1 MPLAFAAGVELN
13 LVFGRRQFVCAVPQL
28 WSLETGTGAFIFV
41 AWPLLFFRPSLRLA
55 FNRLFRS

>member
-28 WSLETGTGAFIFV
+28 WSLENGHGRIH
-41 AWPLLFFRPSLRLA
+41 FRCLA
-55 FNRLFRS
+55 AVVFQAKLATCF